1 MDPSLINTSISSVK
15 ETVSPSAGPTRD
27 GARAPSALAKQ
38 SQMTHLSLPLNK
50 THHRPP
56 YTPAKMGAGGLR
68 TPRRE
73 E

>member
-1 MDPSLINTSISSVK
+1 MDPSLINTSISSMK

-27 GARAPSALAKQ
+27 GARAPPALAKL

-50 THHRPP
+50 MHHRPP
-56 YTPAKMGAGGLR
+56 YTPEKMGAGGLR